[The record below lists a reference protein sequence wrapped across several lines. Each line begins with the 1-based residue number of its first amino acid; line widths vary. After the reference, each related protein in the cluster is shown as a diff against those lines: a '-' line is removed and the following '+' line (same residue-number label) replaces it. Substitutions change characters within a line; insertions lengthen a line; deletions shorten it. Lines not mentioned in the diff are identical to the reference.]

1 MRPFARTRRRDRSSV
16 IAGLAAAV
24 AALAVVGTSTGS
36 GSAPRPP
43 APPSG
48 PALEALA
55 QPPVRTSIAT
65 ERFYFVMPDRY
76 ANGDPSN
83 DRGGLSGS
91 RDTTGLDPASEGW
104 FHGGDYAGL
113 TGGCTDPQQGLAR
126 LRDLGFTAVWVT
138 PPFGQKP
145 VQGSSAAYHGY
156 WIRDFTSVDPHLGTE
171 AEFAAFVDCAH
182 RLGLKVFLD
191 VVVNHTADVVQ
202 LAGGPRFVDPSQRP
216 YRNCR
221 GKKFNPALYVT
232 KRFPCMSARRMPRV
246 ATIPADERDAKR
258 PAWLNDVTK
267 YHDRGDIDFSSC
279 SDICFEQG
287 DFFGLDDLFTENP
300 SVMGGLAEVYAAW
313 IRRYRIDGF
322 RIDTARHVNRAFF
335 RLWVPRILAAAR
347 AAGVPSFELFGE
359 VPLRDE
365 GELSRF
371 VRERGLPNVLDFPF
385 QDAAAGLAA
394 GSTAAQA
401 LAFRLGSDDYFRPS
415 PGVAP
420 TPPTFL
426 GNHDMGRAALM
437 IQQRSQ
443 AGGELLLRR
452 VLLGYGLLYLL
463 RGAPVVYYGDEFG
476 ILGRGGDQQARQ
488 DLFPTRVEE
497 WKTQERVG
505 SPPIGDGSS
514 FDVEDHPI
522 ETHLQELATL
532 RAAHPALATGAT
544 IVRRAQGSVLVVSRI
559 DASGRREYL
568 AAFNS
573 GESPVSVT
581 VPTATPSSTWTTL
594 LGAGAGPQSGADGAV
609 SIDLPA
615 TGAVLFR
622 ADAEVPVGDPSRPV
636 LRTVRDDV
644 APPLWRL
651 TATVP
656 GRSPVSVSFAAKRKS
671 GGWRLLG
678 VDDSPPYRAFL
689 DPRRYP
695 KKSRVGLVAIVRG
708 LDGRTA
714 VGRVSTLVPRR

>member
-1 MRPFARTRRRDRSSV
+1 
-16 IAGLAAAV
+16 
-24 AALAVVGTSTGS
+24 
-36 GSAPRPP
+36 
-43 APPSG
+43 
-48 PALEALA
+48 
-55 QPPVRTSIAT
+55 
-65 ERFYFVMPDRY
+65 
-76 ANGDPSN
+76 
-83 DRGGLSGS
+83 
-91 RDTTGLDPASEGW
+91 
-104 FHGGDYAGL
+104 
-113 TGGCTDPQQGLAR
+113 
-126 LRDLGFTAVWVT
+126 
-138 PPFGQKP
+138 
-145 VQGSSAAYHGY
+145 
-156 WIRDFTSVDPHLGTE
+156 
-171 AEFAAFVDCAH
+171 
-182 RLGLKVFLD
+182 
-191 VVVNHTADVVQ
+191 
-202 LAGGPRFVDPSQRP
+202 
-216 YRNCR
+216 
-221 GKKFNPALYVT
+221 
-232 KRFPCMSARRMPRV
+232 MPRV

-488 DLFPTRVEE
+488 DLFPTQVEE

-522 ETHLQELATL
+522 ETA
-532 RAAHPALATGAT
+532 P
-544 IVRRAQGSVLVVSRI
+544 
-559 DASGRREYL
+559 
-568 AAFNS
+568 
-573 GESPVSVT
+573 
-581 VPTATPSSTWTTL
+581 
-594 LGAGAGPQSGADGAV
+594 AGAGHAPRRPSSACDRGDDRPPRAGERPGRQPHRRV
-609 SIDLPA
+609 RPA
-615 TGAVLFR
+615 R
-622 ADAEVPVGDPSRPV
+622 
-636 LRTVRDDV
+636 
-644 APPLWRL
+644 
-651 TATVP
+651 VP
-656 GRSPVSVSFAAKRKS
+656 GGVQLRRRRPPASRSRRRRRRAHGPRCSAPARGRRAARTARS
-671 GGWRLLG
+671 RSTCL
-678 VDDSPPYRAFL
+678 PPAR
-689 DPRRYP
+689 
-695 KKSRVGLVAIVRG
+695 SCS
-708 LDGRTA
+708 GRT
-714 VGRVSTLVPRR
+714 PRCRSETPRAPCSGPCATTSRHRCGA